1 VYLLEGSH
9 LSYPELNNCCV
20 KENIIIISGH
30 ILCRLY
36 IQNMCQKMLNS
47 LVKCLS
53 IWQSEHGKKS
63 MTNDP
68 VQYKNVRKLLISDLE
83 TRRN

>member
-1 VYLLEGSH
+1 
-9 LSYPELNNCCV
+9 
-20 KENIIIISGH
+20 
-30 ILCRLY
+30 
-36 IQNMCQKMLNS
+36 MLNS
-47 LVKCLS
+47 LVNSLS

-83 TRRN
+83 TRRNWR